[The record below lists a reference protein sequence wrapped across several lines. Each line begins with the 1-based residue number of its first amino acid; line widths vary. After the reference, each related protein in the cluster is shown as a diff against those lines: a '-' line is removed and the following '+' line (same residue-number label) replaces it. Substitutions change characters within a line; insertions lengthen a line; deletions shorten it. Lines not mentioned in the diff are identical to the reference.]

1 MPAKLPAPASPGHD
15 LVRRVSHA
23 GTFRFQSRQLC
34 MSDTL
39 LQEDIAL
46 EETADGIWSIS
57 FYDVLLARLD
67 ERNFK
72 LYA

>member
-1 MPAKLPAPASPGHD
+1 
-15 LVRRVSHA
+15 VRRVSNA
-23 GTFRFQSRQLC
+23 GTFRFQTRQLFS
-34 MSDTL
+34 SDTR

-46 EETADGIWSIS
+46 EEAADGIRSIY
-57 FYDVLLARLD
+57 FYDVLLAQLD

>member
-1 MPAKLPAPASPGHD
+1 
-15 LVRRVSHA
+15 VRRVSNA
-23 GTFRFQSRQLC
+23 GIFRFQTRQLFI
-34 MSDTL
+34 SATR

-46 EETADGIWSIS
+46 AETADGLRSIY
-57 FYDVLLARLD
+57 FYDVLLAQLD